1 MPVGAIVSFVVVFA
15 LTLLAVSL
23 GLKFFDTRRKT
34 QMTEMLHT
42 AAGEP
47 VEAIH
52 NLLKEINSEIPSGFK
67 ALLASLHFTRH
78 AQEQIQQAGLNWTST
93 RLLTSM
99 AIAGIL
105 GLVLGTLFPLLVN
118 APITAVVV
126 GLAFSSAPYFY
137 VRKKRQKRLN
147 LLEEQFPESLDFLS
161 RSMRAGHAF
170 SISLQMVGVNLTSLS
185 FLAGAVGVGFGFG
198 LQNIISNFISGLIIL
213 AERPIKIGDRVEIGG
228 VAGQVRE
235 ISLRSTTVVTNDN
248 MAIIVPNANFITQ
261 QVTNWSYEDP
271 RVRFR
276 IPFGVA
282 HGTDLPTLRKLM
294 MEVAA
299 GHPKVLKE
307 PKPELFCIGIT
318 EDGLNFELAVW
329 SSEATTSPRQFRSDL
344 FFAIDQKLRENAIKL
359 PAPPQ
364 PRP

>member
-1 MPVGAIVSFVVVFA
+1 MTNLVEDIAGPVRRVLDYPVFPSSGITVASLLALVLLFGLVVLAERVVRRYFITRLLGRTHLEPAMQFA
-15 LTLLAVSL
+15 LARVV
-23 GLKFFDTRRKT
+23 GY
-34 QMTEMLHT
+34 
-42 AAGEP
+42 
-47 VEAIH
+47 
-52 NLLKEINSEIPSGFK
+52 
-67 ALLASLHFTRH
+67 ALLA
-78 AQEQIQQAGLNWTST
+78 
-93 RLLTSM
+93 
-99 AIAGIL
+99 L
-105 GLVLGTLFPLLVN
+105 GF
-118 APITAVVV
+118 
-126 GLAFSSAPYFY
+126 F
-137 VRKKRQKRLN
+137 
-147 LLEEQFPESLDFLS
+147 
-161 RSMRAGHAF
+161 
-170 SISLQMVGVNLTSLS
+170 ISLQMVGVNLTSLS